1 MSEYVVGMLAL
12 AVLGTLLAVYVIK
25 KVPRSHH

>member
-12 AVLGTLLAVYVIK
+12 AVLGTLLAIYVVK
-25 KVPRSHH
+25 KASRSH